1 MTLRATGFLAG
12 TIAVLATA
20 GAFAAAQTVD
30 EVIAKS
36 LAAKGGIEKLRAVE
50 SVKTTGRIK
59 TARGDLPV
67 VNWTK
72 RPNLK
77 RQEMTVEGSTQIVA
91 YDGTTL
97 WGVNPKMG
105 GKAQVITG
113 PMAERNRTDAED
125 FDSALLDYKQK
136 GTTIELVAAA
146 AGAKTG
152 PHLRVTKKNGVVQD
166 VFLNPETFL
175 EERISTV
182 VEQGGT
188 KVEIV
193 TELLDYKAVDG
204 VMVPFRIRQLVD
216 GKPQGEV
223 SYTQVQFNLPIGEE
237 LFKMPK

>member
-1 MTLRATGFLAG
+1 MV
-12 TIAVLATA
+12 AVLAASST
-20 GAFAAAQTVD
+20 FATAQTVD

-36 LAAKGGIEKLRAVE
+36 LAAKGGVEKLRAVD

-59 TARGDLPV
+59 TPRGELPV

-77 RQEMTVEGSTQIVA
+77 RQEMTIDGSTQIVA

-97 WGVNPKMG
+97 WRADPKMG
-105 GKAQVITG
+105 GKPQVITG
-113 PMAERNRTDAED
+113 PMAERNRADAED

-152 PHLRVTKKNGVVQD
+152 PHLRVTRKDGVVQN
-166 VFLNPETFL
+166 VFLNAETFL

-182 VEQGGT
+182 VEQGGM

-193 TELLDYKAVDG
+193 TEMLDYKPVDG

-237 LFKMPK
+237 LFKMPTK